1 MTTDGNSK
9 MYNSGAFQH
18 TLPSPVLSRSRPTTR
33 VIQLQ
38 MPEDLLAQPG
48 LASLVAAIVV
58 CLLATALLP
67 IFLELLLHVS
77 TALARLLSVAASL
90 ELLFNPILPGLA
102 AAVLFPRVTLGPL
115 HDVLCIT

>member
-1 MTTDGNSK
+1 LLSLGNVS
-9 MYNSGAFQH
+9 
-18 TLPSPVLSRSRPTTR
+18 TR
-33 VIQLQ
+33 HVQLAIGVS
-38 MPEDLLAQPG
+38 LPG

-77 TALARLLSVAASL
+77 AALARLLSVAASL
-90 ELLFNPILPGLA
+90 ELLFDPILPGLA

-115 HDVLCIT
+115 HDVCVSLDGEVVWVDDEIQV